1 MSHEVEYYTYKES
14 SDLKKI
20 CAGIDEHVR
29 HATYREGGHGLIN
42 SIRFV
47 DKVMAD
53 YDEAMDYIKAY
64 DRGNYDQLA
73 VKFRRIPQGKT
84 TKKIEDLK
92 EKIKTTRHE
101 LYELNNEVPAKSFKA
116 EYVGCRHCGS
126 KINRTY
132 IRSNSCPICHGD
144 MRSETILKKLDTLR
158 AKIDKLSTDLQ
169 VEERKLAEK
178 YGEIYWL
185 VKIEYHT

>member
-1 MSHEVEYYTYKES
+1 MSHEIEYYTYKDGT
-14 SDLKKI
+14 DLKKI

-29 HATYREGGHGLIN
+29 HATYREGGHGLI
-42 SIRFV
+42 SAIRFI
-47 DKVMAD
+47 DQVMAD
-53 YDEAMDYIKAY
+53 YDDAMDYIKGH

-73 VKFRRIPQGKT
+73 VKFRKLPHGKT
-84 TKKIEDLK
+84 TKKIDELNK
-92 EKIKTTRHE
+92 KIKAARQE
-101 LYELNNEVPAKSFKA
+101 YYALNNEVPAKTFKA

-132 IRSNSCPICHGD
+132 IKSNYCPVCHGD
-144 MRSETILKKLDTLR
+144 MRSETILNKLDALR
-158 AKIDKLSTDLQ
+158 KKIERWSADLQ

-185 VKIEYHT
+185 VKIEYHK